1 MKSRM
6 TAENNNTLNHSR
18 FVILLR
24 RKLTKS
30 QTSPIR
36 PAPIENAASR
46 NEGGPDATG
55 PRITSASLPL
65 ASSWTE
71 ISSQGL
77 SSCPS
82 ALAVLP
88 DYNSYGGQQTRNQKN
103 LQLESKNQ

>member
-1 MKSRM
+1 MCGII
-6 TAENNNTLNHSR
+6 TNFCNHSGQLSI
-18 FVILLR
+18 FVMLPQGFYCSI
-24 RKLTKS
+24 
-30 QTSPIR
+30 
-36 PAPIENAASR
+36 
-46 NEGGPDATG
+46 
-55 PRITSASLPL
+55 SASLRL

-88 DYNSYGGQQTRNQKN
+88 DYNISYGGQQTRNQKK